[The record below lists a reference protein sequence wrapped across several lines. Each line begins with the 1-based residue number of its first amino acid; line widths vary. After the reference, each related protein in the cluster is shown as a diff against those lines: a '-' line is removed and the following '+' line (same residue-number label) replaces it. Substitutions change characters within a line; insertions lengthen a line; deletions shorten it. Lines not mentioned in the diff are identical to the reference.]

1 MLSAFFC
8 ASFVHPFMWYTF
20 SINNRQE
27 LVGGKVNEMKKRIAA
42 LALCVLL
49 MLCVF
54 PTQMFAA
61 QKDDI
66 VILYEND
73 VHCTVE
79 GYSKLA
85 AMKKELQETHSYV
98 GVVSGGDFI
107 QGNSLGI
114 VSKGEY
120 VVNIMN
126 LVGYDAVTLG
136 NHEFD
141 FHLDRLQELVDMME
155 TKPVCC
161 NFQEIGEDTSY
172 FDPYKIVSYGDV
184 DIAYIGITT
193 PSTISSS
200 SPAQFKDENGNY
212 KYSFNPTTLYE
223 VVQENI
229 DAAEAEGAD
238 YIIAISHIGYAEDEI
253 YGDLEDVEDLIKNT
267 DGLDV
272 VLDAHSHSVIEG
284 MEITDKEGN
293 EVLLSSTGTKFE
305 NIGKLTI
312 SNGEIKTELIK
323 TEDYQGT
330 DPIVD
335 AKLNEINGEYAT
347 LGERKVA
354 FSQVDLITH
363 DADGNRL
370 VRKQETALGNLCA
383 DAFRGVMG
391 ADIGYINGGNLRSP
405 IEAGDVTFNNILDLL
420 PFNNSVVVSEIS
432 GQTLKD
438 MMEMAMK
445 TWPEE
450 NGAFPHLSGMR
461 FSVNTAIKS
470 SVVLNDEEEFVS
482 VSGQYRV
489 YDIEIFNKETNEYEP
504 LDLTKTYTIAA
515 TNYYLLE
522 YGSGMTMLKD
532 AKIIQNEGMLDVEA
546 LERYIVE
553 ALDGTIG
560 EEYAEVKNNIT
571 FTEGIIEDP
580 VDNNNQENNDQESQE
595 NNNQGENDQKQPKD
609 TIYIVW
615 IIVAVVGVSILIVTV
630 IVIKK
635 RR

>member
-1 MLSAFFC
+1 MEIKKIILVVLSL
-8 ASFVHPFMWYTF
+8 
-20 SINNRQE
+20 I
-27 LVGGKVNEMKKRIAA
+27 LVLGM
-42 LALCVLL
+42 
-49 MLCVF
+49 F
-54 PTQMFAA
+54 PTVTFAEA
-61 QKDDI
+61 TSDDI
-66 VILYEND
+66 IILYEND
-73 VHCTVE
+73 VHCAVE
-79 GYSKLA
+79 GYSKLS
-85 AMKKELQETHSYV
+85 AMKKELKQTYEHV
-98 GVVSGGDFI
+98 GVVSCGDYI
-107 QGNSLGI
+107 QGSSLGAI
-114 VSKGEY
+114 SRGEY
-120 VVNIMN
+120 IIELMN

-141 FHLDRLQELVDMME
+141 FRLDRLEELVAMMA

-200 SPAQFKDENGNY
+200 SSAQFKDENGNY

-312 SNGEIKTELIK
+312 SDGEITTELIK

-370 VRKQETALGNLCA
+370 VRTSETNLGNLCA
-383 DAFRGVMG
+383 DAVRYAMD
-391 ADIGYINGGNLRSP
+391 ADVGYMNGGGLRAA
-405 IEAGDVTFNNILDLL
+405 IQNGDITFNDLL
-420 PFNNSVVVSEIS
+420 SVFPFNNTVVLAEVS

-438 MMEMAMK
+438 MMEMAVMS
-445 TWPEE
+445 WPNED
-450 NGAFPHLSGMR
+450 GCFPHLSGIT
-461 FSVNTAIKS
+461 FSVNTAIPS
-470 SVVLNDEEEFVS
+470 SVVVNELEEFVEI
-482 VSGQYRV
+482 SGEYRV
-489 YDIEIFNKETNEYEP
+489 YDIEVFDKETGKYEP
-504 LDLTKTYTIAA
+504 LSLSKTYTLAA
-515 TNYYLLE
+515 SNYFLLE

-546 LERYIVE
+546 LEQYIVE
-553 ALDGTIG
+553 ALGGTIG
-560 EEYAEVKNNIT
+560 EEYAEVKNSIT
-571 FTEGIIEDP
+571 FTEGIIEDSA
-580 VDNNNQENNDQESQE
+580 DNNNQENNDQESQE
-595 NNNQGENDQKQPKD
+595 NNNQSENDQKQPKD

-635 RR
+635 RLI

>member
-1 MLSAFFC
+1 MKHKIIAMIICVVLIVGIMPVSAF
-8 ASFVHPFMWYTF
+8 
-20 SINNRQE
+20 
-27 LVGGKVNEMKKRIAA
+27 
-42 LALCVLL
+42 
-49 MLCVF
+49 
-54 PTQMFAA
+54 A
-61 QKDDI
+61 QSSDDI

-73 VHCTVE
+73 VHCAVE
-79 GYSKLA
+79 GYSKLS
-85 AMKKELQETHSYV
+85 AMKNELKQTYTHV
-98 GVVSGGDFI
+98 GVVSCGDYI
-107 QGNSLGI
+107 QGSSLGAI
-114 VSKGEY
+114 SRGEY
-120 VVNIMN
+120 IIELMN

-141 FHLDRLQELVDMME
+141 FRLDRLEELVAMMA

-312 SNGEIKTELIK
+312 SDGEITTELIK

-370 VRKQETALGNLCA
+370 VRTSETNLGNLCA
-383 DAFRGVMG
+383 DAVRYAMD
-391 ADIGYINGGNLRSP
+391 ADVGYMNGGGLRAA
-405 IEAGDVTFNNILDLL
+405 IQNGDITFNDLL
-420 PFNNSVVVSEIS
+420 SVFPFNNTVVLAEVS

-438 MMEMAMK
+438 MMEMAVMS
-445 TWPEE
+445 WPNED
-450 NGAFPHLSGMR
+450 GCFPHLSGIA
-461 FSVNTAIKS
+461 FSVNTAIPS
-470 SVVLNDEEEFVS
+470 SVVVNELEEFVEI
-482 VSGQYRV
+482 SGEYRV
-489 YDIEIFNKETNEYEP
+489 YDIEVFDKETGKYEP
-504 LDLTKTYTIAA
+504 LSLSKTYTLAA
-515 TNYYLLE
+515 SNYFLLE

-546 LERYIVE
+546 LEQYIVE
-553 ALDGTIG
+553 ALGGTIG
-560 EEYAEVKNNIT
+560 EEYAEVKNSIT
-571 FTEGIIEDP
+571 FTEGIIEDSA
-580 VDNNNQENNDQESQE
+580 DNNNQENNDQESQE

-635 RR
+635 RLI

>member
-1 MLSAFFC
+1 
-8 ASFVHPFMWYTF
+8 
-20 SINNRQE
+20 
-27 LVGGKVNEMKKRIAA
+27 MKKII
-42 LALCVLL
+42 LVVLSL
-49 MLCVF
+49 ILVLGMF
-54 PTQMFAA
+54 PTVTFAEA
-61 QKDDI
+61 TSDDI
-66 VILYEND
+66 IILYEND
-73 VHCTVE
+73 VHCAVE
-79 GYSKLA
+79 GYSKLS
-85 AMKKELQETHSYV
+85 AMKKELKQTYEHV
-98 GVVSGGDFI
+98 GVVSCGDYI
-107 QGNSLGI
+107 QGSSLGAI
-114 VSKGEY
+114 SRGEY
-120 VVNIMN
+120 IIELMN

-141 FHLDRLQELVDMME
+141 FRLDRLEELVAMMA

-363 DADGNRL
+363 DADDNRL
-370 VRKQETALGNLCA
+370 VRTSETNLGNLCA
-383 DAFRGVMG
+383 DAVRYAMD
-391 ADIGYINGGNLRSP
+391 ADVGYMNGGGLRAA
-405 IEAGDVTFNNILDLL
+405 IQNGDITFNDLL
-420 PFNNSVVVSEIS
+420 SVFPFNNTVVLAEVS

-438 MMEMAMK
+438 MMEMAVMS
-445 TWPEE
+445 WPNED
-450 NGAFPHLSGMR
+450 GCFPHLSGIA
-461 FSVNTAIKS
+461 FSVNTAIPS
-470 SVVLNDEEEFVS
+470 SVVVNELEEFVEI
-482 VSGQYRV
+482 SGEYRV
-489 YDIEIFNKETNEYEP
+489 YDIEVFDKETGKYEP
-504 LDLTKTYTIAA
+504 LSLSKTYTLAA
-515 TNYYLLE
+515 SNYFLLE

-580 VDNNNQENNDQESQE
+580 ADNNNQENNDQESQE

-635 RR
+635 RLI

>member
-1 MLSAFFC
+1 
-8 ASFVHPFMWYTF
+8 
-20 SINNRQE
+20 
-27 LVGGKVNEMKKRIAA
+27 MKKII
-42 LALCVLL
+42 LVVLSL
-49 MLCVF
+49 ILVLGMF
-54 PTQMFAA
+54 PTVTFAEA
-61 QKDDI
+61 TSDDI
-66 VILYEND
+66 IILYEND
-73 VHCTVE
+73 VHCAVE
-79 GYSKLA
+79 GYSKLS
-85 AMKKELQETHSYV
+85 AMKKELKQTYEHV
-98 GVVSGGDFI
+98 GVVSCGDYI
-107 QGNSLGI
+107 QGSSLGAI
-114 VSKGEY
+114 SRGEY
-120 VVNIMN
+120 IIELMN

-141 FHLDRLQELVDMME
+141 FRLDRLEELVAMMA

-229 DAAEAEGAD
+229 DAAEAKGAD

-272 VLDAHSHSVIEG
+272 LLDAHSHSVIEG

-370 VRKQETALGNLCA
+370 VRTSETNLGNLCA
-383 DAFRGVMG
+383 DAVRYAMD
-391 ADIGYINGGNLRSP
+391 ADVGYMNGGGLRAA
-405 IEAGDVTFNNILDLL
+405 IQNGDITFNDLL
-420 PFNNSVVVSEIS
+420 SVFPFNNTVVLAEVS

-438 MMEMAMK
+438 MMEMAVMS
-445 TWPEE
+445 WPAED
-450 NGAFPHLSGMR
+450 GSFPHLSGIT
-461 FSVNTAIKS
+461 FSVNTAIPS
-470 SVVLNDEEEFVS
+470 SVVVNELEEFVEIP
-482 VSGQYRV
+482 GEYRV
-489 YDIEIFNKETNEYEP
+489 YDIEVFDKETGKYEP
-504 LDLTKTYTIAA
+504 LSLSKTYTLAA
-515 TNYYLLE
+515 SNYFLLE

-580 VDNNNQENNDQESQE
+580 ADNNNQENNDQESQE

-615 IIVAVVGVSILIVTV
+615 IIVAVVGVTILIVPV

>member
-1 MLSAFFC
+1 
-8 ASFVHPFMWYTF
+8 
-20 SINNRQE
+20 
-27 LVGGKVNEMKKRIAA
+27 MKKII
-42 LALCVLL
+42 LVILSLILVLG
-49 MLCVF
+49 MF
-54 PTQMFAA
+54 PTVTFAEA
-61 QKDDI
+61 TSDDI
-66 VILYEND
+66 IILYEND
-73 VHCTVE
+73 VHCAVE
-79 GYSKLA
+79 GYSKLS
-85 AMKKELQETHSYV
+85 AMKKELKQTYEHV
-98 GVVSGGDFI
+98 GVVSCGDYI
-107 QGNSLGI
+107 QGSSLGAI
-114 VSKGEY
+114 SRGEY
-120 VVNIMN
+120 IIELMN

-141 FHLDRLQELVDMME
+141 FRLDRLEELVAMMA

-229 DAAEAEGAD
+229 DAAEAKGAD

-370 VRKQETALGNLCA
+370 VRTSETNLGNLCA
-383 DAFRGVMG
+383 DAVRYAMD
-391 ADIGYINGGNLRSP
+391 ADVGYMNGGGLRAA
-405 IEAGDVTFNNILDLL
+405 IQNGDITFNDLL
-420 PFNNSVVVSEIS
+420 SVFPFNNTVVLAEVS

-438 MMEMAMK
+438 MMEMAVRS
-445 TWPEE
+445 WPAED
-450 NGAFPHLSGMR
+450 GSFPHLSGIT
-461 FSVNTAIKS
+461 FSVNTAIPS
-470 SVVLNDEEEFVS
+470 SVVVNELEEFVEIP
-482 VSGQYRV
+482 GEYRV
-489 YDIEIFNKETNEYEP
+489 YDIEVFDKETGKYEP
-504 LDLTKTYTIAA
+504 LSLSKTYTLAA
-515 TNYYLLE
+515 SNYFLLE

-580 VDNNNQENNDQESQE
+580 ADNNNQENNDQESQE

>member
-1 MLSAFFC
+1 
-8 ASFVHPFMWYTF
+8 
-20 SINNRQE
+20 
-27 LVGGKVNEMKKRIAA
+27 MKKII
-42 LALCVLL
+42 LVVLSL
-49 MLCVF
+49 ILVLGMF
-54 PTQMFAA
+54 PTVTFAEA
-61 QKDDI
+61 TSDDI
-66 VILYEND
+66 IILYEND
-73 VHCTVE
+73 VHCAVE

-85 AMKKELQETHSYV
+85 AMKNELKQTYKHV
-98 GVVSGGDFI
+98 GVVSCGDYI
-107 QGNSLGI
+107 QGSSLGAI
-114 VSKGEY
+114 SRGEY
-120 VVNIMN
+120 IIELMN

-141 FHLDRLQELVDMME
+141 FRLDRLQELVDMME

-330 DPIVD
+330 DPNVD

-370 VRKQETALGNLCA
+370 VRTSETNLGNLCA
-383 DAFRGVMG
+383 DAVRYAMD
-391 ADIGYINGGNLRSP
+391 ADVGYMNGGGLRAA
-405 IEAGDVTFNNILDLL
+405 IQNGDITFNDLL
-420 PFNNSVVVSEIS
+420 SVFPFNNTVVLAEVS

-438 MMEMAMK
+438 MMEMAVMS
-445 TWPEE
+445 WPAED
-450 NGAFPHLSGMR
+450 GSFPHLSGIT
-461 FSVNTAIKS
+461 FSVNTAIPS
-470 SVVLNDEEEFVS
+470 SVVVNELEEFVEI
-482 VSGQYRV
+482 SGEYRV
-489 YDIEIFNKETNEYEP
+489 YDIEVFDKETGKYEP
-504 LDLTKTYTIAA
+504 LSLSKTYTLAA
-515 TNYYLLE
+515 SNYFLLE

-580 VDNNNQENNDQESQE
+580 ADNNNQENNDQESQE

>member
-1 MLSAFFC
+1 MKHKIIAMIICVVLIVGIMPVSAF
-8 ASFVHPFMWYTF
+8 
-20 SINNRQE
+20 
-27 LVGGKVNEMKKRIAA
+27 
-42 LALCVLL
+42 
-49 MLCVF
+49 
-54 PTQMFAA
+54 A
-61 QKDDI
+61 QSSDDI

-73 VHCTVE
+73 VHCAVE
-79 GYSKLA
+79 GYSKLS
-85 AMKKELQETHSYV
+85 AMKKELKQTYEHV
-98 GVVSGGDFI
+98 GVVSCGDYI
-107 QGNSLGI
+107 QGSSLGAI
-114 VSKGEY
+114 SRGEY
-120 VVNIMN
+120 IIELMN

-141 FHLDRLQELVDMME
+141 FRLDRLEELVAMMA

-161 NFQEIGEDTSY
+161 NFREIGEDTSY
-172 FDPYKIVSYGDV
+172 FDPYKIVSYGEV

-229 DAAEAEGAD
+229 DAAEAEGAE

-323 TEDYQGT
+323 TDDYQGT

-370 VRKQETALGNLCA
+370 VRTSETNLGNLCA
-383 DAFRGVMG
+383 DAVRYAMD
-391 ADIGYINGGNLRSP
+391 ADVGYMNGGGLRAA
-405 IEAGDVTFNNILDLL
+405 IQNGDITFNDLL
-420 PFNNSVVVSEIS
+420 SVFPFNNTVVLAEVS

-438 MMEMAMK
+438 MMEMAVMS
-445 TWPEE
+445 WPAED
-450 NGAFPHLSGMR
+450 GSFPHLSGIT
-461 FSVNTAIKS
+461 FSVNTAIPS
-470 SVVLNDEEEFVS
+470 SVVVNELEEFVEI
-482 VSGQYRV
+482 SGEYRV
-489 YDIEIFNKETNEYEP
+489 YDIEVFDKETGKYEP
-504 LDLTKTYTIAA
+504 LSLSKTYTLAA
-515 TNYYLLE
+515 SNYFLLE

-546 LERYIVE
+546 LEQYIVE
-553 ALDGTIG
+553 ALGGTIG
-560 EEYAEVKNNIT
+560 EEYAEVKNSIT
-571 FTEGIIEDP
+571 FTEGIIEDSA
-580 VDNNNQENNDQESQE
+580 DNNNQDNNDQESQE

-635 RR
+635 RLI